1 MKNQNLPV
9 EEARIRR
16 LLAAGCP
23 VPAEN
28 HSTGAPGLVV
38 EVHKP
43 ERTQAFDF
51 RSSTEYI
58 LVVRI
63 TNNSYARLKMK
74 TLEGYPLWE
83 DENFTWLGDC
93 RRYRPEKKAYR
104 MPSGRE
110 IPYESVLNHCIRE
123 MELAPGESREGILL
137 AWSMDTRIPTDY
149 LHDETFPMRIALV
162 DQFGRSHVSVIE
174 VRVDRS
180 ATMRMP
186 DLTKAYGGG
195 LYAGGEQEIRR
206 AHVSGGANRKARK
219 RSSSSHRRE
228 HRGERQSAAPL
239 VQDDLTVQEN
249 QKSQTCPAR
258 SIRKSSVARD
268 PQWSIFRAART
279 QMPPP

>member
-1 MKNQNLPV
+1 MHFVYVMHLFGGMKNQNLPA

-23 VPAEN
+23 VPTEN
-28 HSTGAPGLVV
+28 HCAGAPGLVV

-74 TLEGYPLWE
+74 TIEGDLLWE

-93 RRYRPEKKAYR
+93 RRYMPEKKAYR

-110 IPYESVLNHCIRE
+110 ISYELVLNHCIRE

-149 LHDETFPMRIALV
+149 LHDETFPMYIALL
-162 DQFGRSHVSVIE
+162 DQFGRSHGSVIE

-180 ATMRMP
+180 ATMRIP
-186 DLTKAYGGG
+186 DPTKVYGGG
-195 LYAGGEQEIRR
+195 LYAGGEQEILG
-206 AHVSGGANRKARK
+206 AHIPGSAKRKACK

-228 HRGERQSAAPL
+228 PSGERQYPAP
-239 VQDDLTVQEN
+239 VAPDDLTVQEA
-249 QKSQTCPAR
+249 Q
-258 SIRKSSVARD
+258 D
-268 PQWSIFRAART
+268 
-279 QMPPP
+279 

>member
-123 MELAPGESREGILL
+123 MNSRLENPGKAFYWRGAWTRGFRLITSKVKPSPCILRY
-137 AWSMDTRIPTDY
+137 STSS
-149 LHDETFPMRIALV
+149 
-162 DQFGRSHVSVIE
+162 G
-174 VRVDRS
+174 
-180 ATMRMP
+180 
-186 DLTKAYGGG
+186 DLT
-195 LYAGGEQEIRR
+195 L
-206 AHVSGGANRKARK
+206 
-219 RSSSSHRRE
+219 RSSKF
-228 HRGERQSAAPL
+228 G
-239 VQDDLTVQEN
+239 LTAV
-249 QKSQTCPAR
+249 PR
-258 SIRKSSVARD
+258 
-268 PQWSIFRAART
+268 
-279 QMPPP
+279 